1 MKEIN
6 KLERSKSETKKS
18 KKKKPEGNKFKIKKV
33 AIKQSE
39 KLETLDFRDIL
50 IKILTEPPF
59 LLAKSKKFFEEQV
72 NKSILYLDEVLLYNE
87 KVNIVAKMSKQELL
101 ENHLLDCLLGVSF
114 FEPFQKVA
122 DIGSGGGFPGIPL
135 AIFLPKVNFTLI
147 ESKQKKVNFLL
158 EMKKKLNFENV
169 KVICG
174 NVNEVNEKFEAITCR
189 AFANIQKIKKLTLK
203 MITSK
208 TQYLLFKGRKK
219 VIDEEISQVKKIY
232 PHQSF
237 KIFPLVYN
245 QKQQQNERHLVVFR
259 SVKK

>member
-1 MKEIN
+1 MKETNKPEIN
-6 KLERSKSETKKS
+6 KLERSKSET
-18 KKKKPEGNKFKIKKV
+18 
-33 AIKQSE
+33 
-39 KLETLDFRDIL
+39 LDSLNSTDRL
-50 IKILTEPPF
+50 TKILTEPPF
-59 LLAKSKKFFEEQV
+59 LLAKSKKNFEEQV
-72 NKSILYLDEVLLYNE
+72 SKSILYLDEVLLYNE

-114 FEPFQKVA
+114 FDSFQKVA

-158 EMKKKLNFENV
+158 EMKEKLNLANI

-174 NVNEVNEKFEAITCR
+174 NVNEVNEKFDVITCR

-219 VIDEEISQVKKIY
+219 VIDEEIFQAKKNN
-232 PHQSF
+232 PHQKF
-237 KIFPLVYN
+237 KIFPLVYH
-245 QKQQQNERHLVVFR
+245 QRKEQNERHLVV
-259 SVKK
+259 SYSIKN